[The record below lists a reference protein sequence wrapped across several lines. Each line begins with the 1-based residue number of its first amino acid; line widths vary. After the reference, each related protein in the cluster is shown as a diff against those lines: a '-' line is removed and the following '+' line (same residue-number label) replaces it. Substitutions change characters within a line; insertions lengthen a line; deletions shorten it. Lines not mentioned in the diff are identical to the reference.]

1 MQLLGL
7 ILLLASSWYLWKLTS
22 NFLDEPTKKELTNS
36 LNNLKNKFSEGKQN
50 FSKAKISEA
59 WEKYKEE
66 GGALSNKEKKLVD
79 FFIITGLTKD
89 ISRIDLIGI
98 LIGHLIF
105 GVALTKLLDW
115 TWLKNLMSEEDKT
128 RMLKSYTWKDL
139 LVDGAIVTV
148 VLGIIFLI
156 ISIFL

>member
-1 MQLLGL
+1 V
-7 ILLLASSWYLWKLTS
+7 
-22 NFLDEPTKKELTNS
+22 E
-36 LNNLKNKFSEGKQN
+36 
-50 FSKAKISEA
+50 
-59 WEKYKEE
+59 
-66 GGALSNKEKKLVD
+66 V
-79 FFIITGLTKD
+79 FIITSFTKD
-89 ISRIDLIGI
+89 ISKIDLIGI
-98 LIGHLIF
+98 LLGHVIF
-105 GVALTKLLDW
+105 AIALTQLLDW

>member
-1 MQLLGL
+1 
-7 ILLLASSWYLWKLTS
+7 
-22 NFLDEPTKKELTNS
+22 
-36 LNNLKNKFSEGKQN
+36 
-50 FSKAKISEA
+50 
-59 WEKYKEE
+59 
-66 GGALSNKEKKLVD
+66 VD
-79 FFIITGLTKD
+79 FFIITSLTKD

-105 GVALTKLLDW
+105 GIAMTQLLDW
-115 TWLKNLMSEEDKT
+115 KWLKNLISEEEKT

-139 LVDGAIVTV
+139 LVDGAIVMV

>member
-1 MQLLGL
+1 M
-7 ILLLASSWYLWKLTS
+7 
-22 NFLDEPTKKELTNS
+22 
-36 LNNLKNKFSEGKQN
+36 
-50 FSKAKISEA
+50 
-59 WEKYKEE
+59 
-66 GGALSNKEKKLVD
+66 D
-79 FFIITGLTKD
+79 FFILTSITKD

-98 LIGHLIF
+98 LLGHLVF
-105 GVALTKLLDW
+105 GVALTQLLDW
-115 TWLKNLMSEEDKT
+115 KWLKNLMSDEDKK

>member
-1 MQLLGL
+1 VE
-7 ILLLASSWYLWKLTS
+7 Y
-22 NFLDEPTKKELTNS
+22 
-36 LNNLKNKFSEGKQN
+36 
-50 FSKAKISEA
+50 
-59 WEKYKEE
+59 
-66 GGALSNKEKKLVD
+66 
-79 FFIITGLTKD
+79 FIITSLAKD

-128 RMLKSYTWKDL
+128 RMLISYTWKDL
-139 LVDGAIVTV
+139 LVDAAIVAV